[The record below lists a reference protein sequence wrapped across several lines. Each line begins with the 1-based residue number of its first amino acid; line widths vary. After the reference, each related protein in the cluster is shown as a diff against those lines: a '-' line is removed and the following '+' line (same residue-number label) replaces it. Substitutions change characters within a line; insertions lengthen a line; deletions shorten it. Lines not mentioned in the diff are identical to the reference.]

1 MEYDF
6 GIRHCPQCGV
16 AYGPYWEDDEGLCP
30 ACERLE
36 QLREAAKIKRKPKM
50 KPPTIIECAI
60 CKKQF
65 EKRGTTD
72 KYCDDCKHSALRK
85 KQREYEKRKR
95 EEEAKKKKVVLLQP
109 VHLEEGSDP
118 RDAWMPERQAPQK
131 KTLTAK
137 IKCNVGRLP
146 KPPFAA
152 TKGVR
157 IGEVA
162 PSVEGFR
169 TYADEIVTRTGAF
182 TEEED
187 ETILDMLGRGETY
200 TEIAKA
206 LGRTPGSLAAHAK
219 FLEREDK
226 NEQTR
231 DQERNRRCGQSKKIP
246 GIHAPV

>member
-1 MEYDF
+1 MDVDF

-50 KPPTIIECAI
+50 KPPVIIECAI

-95 EEEAKKKKVVLLQP
+95 EQETKNEKVVLLEP
-109 VHLEEGSDP
+109 VHLEEGADP
-118 RDAWMPERQAPQK
+118 RDAWMPERQAPLK

-157 IGEVA
+157 IGEVV
-162 PSVEGFR
+162 PSTEGFKP
-169 TYADEIVTRTGAF
+169 YIEENPVTGAF
-182 TEEED
+182 SEEEN
-187 ETILDMLGRGETY
+187 EIIRDMLGKCETY
-200 TEIAKA
+200 TDIARV

-219 FLEREDK
+219 FLEREAK
-226 NEQTR
+226 HEQTG
-231 DQERNRRCGQSKKIP
+231 DQENHQTDRGAERVS
-246 GIHAPV
+246 

>member
-36 QLREAAKIKRKPKM
+36 ELREAAKIKRKPKM

-95 EEEAKKKKVVLLQP
+95 EEEAKKKKVVLLEP

-137 IKCNVGRLP
+137 LKCNVGRLP
-146 KPPFAA
+146 KPPLAA
-152 TKGVR
+152 TRSVR
-157 IGEVA
+157 IGEVV
-162 PSVEGFR
+162 PSTEGFKP
-169 TYADEIVTRTGAF
+169 YKEENPVTGAF
-182 TEEED
+182 SEEED
-187 ETILDMLGRGETY
+187 EIIRDMLGKCETY
-200 TEIAKA
+200 TDIARV

-219 FLEREDK
+219 FLEREAK
-226 NEQTR
+226 HEQTG
-231 DQERNRRCGQSKKIP
+231 DQENHRTDRGAERVS
-246 GIHAPV
+246 

>member
-1 MEYDF
+1 MDVDF
-6 GIRHCPQCGV
+6 GIRKCKHCGV
-16 AYGPYWEDDEGLCP
+16 AYGPYWGEDGLCP

-60 CKKQF
+60 CKKKF

-72 KYCDDCKHSALRK
+72 KYCDDCKHSALRR
-85 KQREYEKRKR
+85 KQQEYERRKR
-95 EEEAKKKKVVLLQP
+95 EEGVKKKKVVLLQP

-131 KTLTAK
+131 KTLNAK
-137 IKCNVGRLP
+137 LKCNVGRLP

-157 IGEVA
+157 IGEVV
-162 PSVEGFR
+162 PSTEGFKP
-169 TYADEIVTRTGAF
+169 YIEENPVTGAF
-182 TEEED
+182 SKEED
-187 ETILDMLGRGETY
+187 EIIRDMLGKCETY
-200 TEIAKA
+200 TDIARV

-219 FLEREDK
+219 FLEREAK
-226 NEQTR
+226 HEQTG
-231 DQERNRRCGQSKKIP
+231 DQENHQTDRGAERVS
-246 GIHAPV
+246 

>member
-6 GIRHCPQCGV
+6 RIRHCPQCGV

-50 KPPTIIECAI
+50 RPPVIINCVI
-60 CKKQF
+60 CKKPF
-65 EKRGTTD
+65 EKKGTTD

-85 KQREYEKRKR
+85 KQQEYERRKR
-95 EEEAKKKKVVLLQP
+95 EEEAKKEKVVLLQP

-137 IKCNVGRLP
+137 LKCNVGRLP
-146 KPPFAA
+146 KPMFAP

-157 IGEVA
+157 IGEVV
-162 PSVEGFR
+162 PSTEGFKP
-169 TYADEIVTRTGAF
+169 YIEENPVTGAF
-182 TEEED
+182 SKEED
-187 ETILDMLGRGETY
+187 EIIRDMLGKCETY
-200 TEIAKA
+200 TDIARV

-219 FLEREDK
+219 FLEREVE
-226 NEQTR
+226 NEQART
-231 DQERNRRCGQSKKIP
+231 QERHQAGTGTGRVS
-246 GIHAPV
+246 

>member
-1 MEYDF
+1 MDVDF

-30 ACERLE
+30 ACERLD
-36 QLREAAKIKRKPKM
+36 
-50 KPPTIIECAI
+50 AI

-95 EEEAKKKKVVLLQP
+95 EQEAKNKKVVLLEP

-118 RDAWMPERQAPQK
+118 RDAWMPERKAPQK

-146 KPPFAA
+146 KPPLAA
-152 TKGVR
+152 TRSVR
-157 IGEVA
+157 IGEVV
-162 PSVEGFR
+162 PSTEGFKP
-169 TYADEIVTRTGAF
+169 YKEENPVTGAF
-182 TEEED
+182 SKEED
-187 ETILDMLGRGETY
+187 EIIMEMLGRGETY

-206 LGRTPGSLAAHAK
+206 LGRAPGSLAAHAK
-219 FLEREDK
+219 YLEREDK

>member
-1 MEYDF
+1 MDVDF

-50 KPPTIIECAI
+50 KPPAIIECAI
-60 CKKQF
+60 CKKKF

-72 KYCDDCKHSALRK
+72 KYCDDCKRSALRK

-137 IKCNVGRLP
+137 LKCNVGRLP
-146 KPPFAA
+146 KPPLAA
-152 TKGVR
+152 TRSVR
-157 IGEVA
+157 IGEVV
-162 PSVEGFR
+162 PSTEGFKP
-169 TYADEIVTRTGAF
+169 YKEENPVTGAF
-182 TEEED
+182 SEEED
-187 ETILDMLGRGETY
+187 EIIRDMLGKCETY
-200 TEIAKA
+200 TDIARV

-231 DQERNRRCGQSKKIP
+231 DQERNRRCGQSKKVP

>member
-1 MEYDF
+1 MDVDF

-50 KPPTIIECAI
+50 KPPVIINCVI
-60 CKKQF
+60 CKKPF

-95 EEEAKKKKVVLLQP
+95 EQEAKNKKVVLLKP

-137 IKCNVGRLP
+137 LKCNVGRLP

-152 TKGVR
+152 TRSVR
-157 IGEVA
+157 IGEVT
-162 PSVEGFR
+162 PYTEGFKP
-169 TYADEIVTRTGAF
+169 YIEENPVTGAF
-182 TEEED
+182 SKEED
-187 ETILDMLGRGETY
+187 EIIKDMLG
-200 TEIAKA
+200 K
-206 LGRTPGSLAAHAK
+206 
-219 FLEREDK
+219 
-226 NEQTR
+226 
-231 DQERNRRCGQSKKIP
+231 
-246 GIHAPV
+246 

>member
-1 MEYDF
+1 MDVDF

-65 EKRGTTD
+65 QKRGTTD

-95 EEEAKKKKVVLLQP
+95 EQEAKNKKVVLLEP

-118 RDAWMPERQAPQK
+118 RDAWMPERQTPQK
-131 KTLTAK
+131 KTLTA
-137 IKCNVGRLP
+137 R
-146 KPPFAA
+146 
-152 TKGVR
+152 
-157 IGEVA
+157 
-162 PSVEGFR
+162 S
-169 TYADEIVTRTGAF
+169 AF
-182 TEEED
+182 
-187 ETILDMLGRGETY
+187 LCL
-200 TEIAKA
+200 
-206 LGRTPGSLAAHAK
+206 
-219 FLEREDK
+219 
-226 NEQTR
+226 
-231 DQERNRRCGQSKKIP
+231 
-246 GIHAPV
+246 

>member
-1 MEYDF
+1 MDVDF

-16 AYGPYWEDDEGLCP
+16 AYGPYWEDDERLCP

-72 KYCDDCKHSALRK
+72 KYCDDCKRSALRK

-137 IKCNVGRLP
+137 LKCSIDRLP
-146 KPPFAA
+146 KPPLAA
-152 TKGVR
+152 TRSVR
-157 IGEVA
+157 IGEVT
-162 PSVEGFR
+162 PYTEGFKP
-169 TYADEIVTRTGAF
+169 YKEENPVTGAF
-182 TEEED
+182 SKEED
-187 ETILDMLGRGETY
+187 EIIMEMLGRCETY
-200 TEIAKA
+200 SDIARV

-219 FLEREDK
+219 FLEREVE
-226 NEQTR
+226 NEQART
-231 DQERNRRCGQSKKIP
+231 QERHQAGTGTGRVS
-246 GIHAPV
+246 

>member
-1 MEYDF
+1 MDVDF

-118 RDAWMPERQAPQK
+118 RDAWMPERPDPQK
-131 KTLTAK
+131 KRPVARL
-137 IKCNVGRLP
+137 KCSVGRLP
-146 KPPFAA
+146 KPMLAP

-157 IGEVA
+157 IGEVT
-162 PSVEGFR
+162 PYTEGFKP
-169 TYADEIVTRTGAF
+169 YKEENPVTGAF
-182 TEEED
+182 SKEED
-187 ETILDMLGRGETY
+187 ETIMEMLGRRETY
-200 TEIAKA
+200 SDIARA

-219 FLEREDK
+219 YLEREDK

>member
-1 MEYDF
+1 MDVDF

-60 CKKQF
+60 CKKKF

-95 EEEAKKKKVVLLQP
+95 EQEAKNKKVVLLEP

-146 KPPFAA
+146 KPPLAA
-152 TKGVR
+152 TRSVR
-157 IGEVA
+157 IGEVT
-162 PSVEGFR
+162 PYTEGFKP
-169 TYADEIVTRTGAF
+169 YKEENPVTGAF
-182 TEEED
+182 SKEED
-187 ETILDMLGRGETY
+187 ETIMEMLGRRETY
-200 TEIAKA
+200 SDIARV

-219 FLEREDK
+219 FLEREVE
-226 NEQTR
+226 NEQART
-231 DQERNRRCGQSKKIP
+231 QERHQAGAGTGRVS
-246 GIHAPV
+246 

>member
-1 MEYDF
+1 MDVDF

-36 QLREAAKIKRKPKM
+36 QLREAEKIKRKPKM

-60 CKKQF
+60 CKKKF

-72 KYCDDCKHSALRK
+72 KYCDNCKHSALRK

-95 EEEAKKKKVVLLQP
+95 EQEAKNKKVVLLEP

-118 RDAWMPERQAPQK
+118 RDAWMPERQTPQK
-131 KTLTAK
+131 KTLTARL
-137 IKCNVGRLP
+137 KCNINRLP
-146 KPPFAA
+146 KPMLAP

-162 PSVEGFR
+162 PYTEGFKP
-169 TYADEIVTRTGAF
+169 YKEENSVTGAF
-182 TEEED
+182 SKEED
-187 ETILDMLGRGETY
+187 EIIMGMLGRCETY
-200 TEIAKA
+200 SDIARV

-219 FLEREDK
+219 FLEREVE
-226 NEQTR
+226 NEQART
-231 DQERNRRCGQSKKIP
+231 QERHQAGTGTGRVS
-246 GIHAPV
+246 

>member
-1 MEYDF
+1 MDVDF

-50 KPPTIIECAI
+50 KPQTIIECAI
-60 CKKQF
+60 CMKQF

-85 KQREYEKRKR
+85 KQQEYERRKR
-95 EEEAKKKKVVLLQP
+95 EEKAKKKKVVLLQP

-118 RDAWMPERQAPQK
+118 RDAWMPERQIPQK

-137 IKCNVGRLP
+137 LKCNIDRLP
-146 KPPFAA
+146 KPMLAP

-182 TEEED
+182 TEKED

-219 FLEREDK
+219 FLEREVE
-226 NEQTR
+226 NEQART
-231 DQERNRRCGQSKKIP
+231 QERHQAGAGTGRVS
-246 GIHAPV
+246 

>member
-1 MEYDF
+1 MDVDF

-50 KPPTIIECAI
+50 KPPAIIECAI
-60 CKKQF
+60 CKKKF

-95 EEEAKKKKVVLLQP
+95 EQEAKNKKVVLLEP

-131 KTLTAK
+131 KNTDSEAQMQRRK
-137 IKCNVGRLP
+137 
-146 KPPFAA
+146 AA
-152 TKGVR
+152 EADAR
-157 IGEVA
+157 
-162 PSVEGFR
+162 
-169 TYADEIVTRTGAF
+169 ADE
-182 TEEED
+182 
-187 ETILDMLGRGETY
+187 GR
-200 TEIAKA
+200 
-206 LGRTPGSLAAHAK
+206 P
-219 FLEREDK
+219 D
-226 NEQTR
+226 
-231 DQERNRRCGQSKKIP
+231 RRGNS
-246 GIHAPV
+246 IHRRI

>member
-16 AYGPYWEDDEGLCP
+16 AYGPYREDDEGLCP

-50 KPPTIIECAI
+50 KPPAIIECAI

-72 KYCDDCKHSALRK
+72 KYCDDCKRSALRK

-118 RDAWMPERQAPQK
+118 RDAWMPERPDPQK
-131 KTLTAK
+131 KRPVARL
-137 IKCNVGRLP
+137 KCSVGRLP
-146 KPPFAA
+146 KPMLAP

-157 IGEVA
+157 IGEVT
-162 PSVEGFR
+162 PYTEGFKP
-169 TYADEIVTRTGAF
+169 YKEENPVTGAF
-182 TEEED
+182 SKEED
-187 ETILDMLGRGETY
+187 ETIMEMLGRRETY
-200 TEIAKA
+200 SDIARV

-219 FLEREDK
+219 FLKREVE
-226 NEQTR
+226 NEQART
-231 DQERNRRCGQSKKIP
+231 QERHQAGTGTGRVS
-246 GIHAPV
+246 

>member
-1 MEYDF
+1 MDVDF
-6 GIRHCPQCGV
+6 GIRKCIHCGV
-16 AYGPYWEDDEGLCP
+16 AYGPYWGDDEGLCP

-50 KPPTIIECAI
+50 KPPAIIECAI

-95 EEEAKKKKVVLLQP
+95 EQEAKNKKVVLLEP

-137 IKCNVGRLP
+137 LKCNVGRLP

-157 IGEVA
+157 IGEVV
-162 PSVEGFR
+162 PSTEGFKP
-169 TYADEIVTRTGAF
+169 YIEENPVTGAF
-182 TEEED
+182 SKEED
-187 ETILDMLGRGETY
+187 EIIRDMLGKCETY
-200 TEIAKA
+200 TDIARV

-231 DQERNRRCGQSKKIP
+231 DQERNRRCGQSKKVP